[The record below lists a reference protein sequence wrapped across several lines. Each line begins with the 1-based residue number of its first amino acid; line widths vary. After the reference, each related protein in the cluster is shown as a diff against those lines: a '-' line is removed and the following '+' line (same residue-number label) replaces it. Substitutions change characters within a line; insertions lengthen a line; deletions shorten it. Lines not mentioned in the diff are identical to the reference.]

1 LDGAP
6 LPLRHPRI
14 VLAVSLLFLVLAAVA
29 ASGTLKV
36 LKSGGFDDP
45 SSDSVA
51 AAQLLHKRFPTAQP
65 NLFVLVRDP
74 TGDAGSAAATRV
86 GRSMVEQLTREP
98 GVHLVAS
105 YYRTPNTALR
115 SANGS
120 VGLTAVSVMGDQDV
134 AGRTVAD
141 LHTRLAGDRE
151 GVQVRFGG
159 ITQINNDLNDRT
171 AQDLQVAESVALPLT
186 LLLLILVFRGVVAA
200 LLPTVIGVTAI
211 VGAMA
216 VLRYIAALTS
226 VSVFSTTLITAL
238 GLGLAVDYSLLIVAR
253 YRDERA
259 RGGGDRAALQRTLR
273 TAGRTVL
280 LSATIVAAVLLT
292 LLAFPLYF
300 LRSFAYAGVATVAI
314 TVLGALGPLPALL
327 LLLGDRIDAWRV
339 GRPRT
344 DSTAP
349 DRRLWGRIAGG
360 SMRRP
365 VVCGLVVAAGLV
377 LLALPLGHA
386 QFGIP
391 DERALPKDTESRQ
404 AADLLRTSFPGTE
417 DGDAVA
423 VVAPTWTADHADR
436 GLTTYARA
444 LSGVSGIDRV
454 DSPVGS
460 FSGGRQVSPA
470 AKGLRNGSG
479 AKGRQVSPAA
489 KGLRNG
495 SGAKGRQVSPAAKG
509 LRNGSGAK
517 GRQVS
522 PAAKGLRNGSAVRL
536 ALHTHVVPFSNQGRR
551 LADRVRAVPV
561 PGHQHVYVG
570 GLAAQLADTTSSLA
584 RGLPV
589 ALSLTVLITLVL
601 LLLATG
607 SVLLPVKA
615 VLLNALGLAGVMGAM
630 VWVFND
636 GHMSTL
642 LGFTPSPLAVTMP
655 VLLICVA
662 YALSMDYEV
671 FLLSRIKERH
681 DAGDSTELSVQA
693 GLGESG
699 PIISAAAGLLAVS
712 FFAIGLS
719 GVSLAKF
726 FGLGTG
732 IAILMDAVLIRGVL
746 VPVFF
751 RLAGS
756 RAWWAPAVLKRANRR
771 FEVTTGHESVLSAT

>member
-1 LDGAP
+1 MNTPAVSSSAPKASTPSDPSTERPGPPDTLDRAP

-14 VLAVSLLFLVLAAVA
+14 ILAVSLLFLVLAAVT

-51 AAQLLHKRFPTAQP
+51 AAQLLHERFPTAQP
-65 NLFVLVRDP
+65 NLFMLVRDP
-74 TGDAGSAAATRV
+74 AGDAGSAAATRV
-86 GRSMVEQLTREP
+86 GRSMVEQLTRKP

-105 YYRTPNTALR
+105 YYRTPDTALR

-120 VGLTAVSVMGDQDV
+120 VGLTAVSVTGDQDV

-141 LHTRLAGDRE
+141 LHTRLAGDRD
-151 GVQVRFGG
+151 GIQVRFGG

-200 LLPTVIGVTAI
+200 LLPTAIGVTAI

-216 VLRYIAALTS
+216 VLRYVAALTS

-259 RGGGDRAALQRTLR
+259 RGGGDRAALHRTLR

-280 LSATIVAAVLLT
+280 LSATIVATVLLT

-391 DERALPKDTESRQ
+391 DERALPKDAESRQ

-423 VVAPTWTADHADR
+423 VVAPTWTADHADS
-436 GLTTYARA
+436 GLTAYARA

-454 DSPVGS
+454 DSPVGG
-460 FSGGRQVSPA
+460 FSGGRLVSPA
-470 AKGLRNGSG
+470 AKGLRS
-479 AKGRQVSPAA
+479 
-489 KGLRNG
+489 
-495 SGAKGRQVSPAAKG
+495 
-509 LRNGSGAK
+509 
-517 GRQVS
+517 
-522 PAAKGLRNGSAVRL
+522 GSAVRL

-584 RGLPV
+584 RGLPM

-636 GHMSTL
+636 GHMSAL

-756 RAWWAPAVLKRANRR
+756 RAWWAPAVVKRANRR
-771 FEVTTGHESVLSAT
+771 FEMASGHGSVLSAT